1 MVHNGNVTVHNYLVC
16 KLNFWYVN
24 LRRATAQ
31 KRNYQILGVE
41 NPFYLP
47 WDDVIKEWK
56 RNLPELL
63 SDCKPLLANANSFEQ
78 TSKYLHTPVLST
90 FVLRSHSVL
99 EKLKD
104 FISGKEAI
112 NDKNCFFA
120 ILLEHCNAL
129 VPVRVYSSKK
139 GCPEENS
146 PLYTPLN
153 ADIESYEKNKE
164 EEYPEDK
171 YFGPV
176 EDRHKGYIN
185 KYPYICTEN
194 EILRHNALT
203 IGVNQRWLIG
213 YIQSG
218 RYTFT
223 KGKGAG
229 HGLVSASALVY
240 HLKTARNKNMLLFR
254 NINSLQYRFCKFDI
268 LV

>member
-1 MVHNGNVTVHNYLVC
+1 M
-16 KLNFWYVN
+16 
-24 LRRATAQ
+24 
-31 KRNYQILGVE
+31 
-41 NPFYLP
+41 
-47 WDDVIKEWK
+47 
-56 RNLPELL
+56 
-63 SDCKPLLANANSFEQ
+63 ANANSFEQ

-90 FVLRSHSVL
+90 FVLRSHTVL

-104 FISGKEAI
+104 FINGKEAI

-153 ADIESYEKNKE
+153 ADIESYEKDKE

-176 EDRHKGYIN
+176 EDIHKGYIN

-218 RYTFT
+218 RYTLT